1 MRVCF
6 DLTNTATSEFLTTE
20 TPLRIRI
27 WDRRLA
33 RSPKNEPNSLI
44 HTRHRGIPHR
54 PYTMQKAR
62 PPFVLGAMLPKPDDY
77 SKKKKK
83 VQKDLRNSSSSFF
96 FILFVLHNYSYYFM
110 DIRLP
115 VVCTFIFVAG
125 ACPSYLRAKAELRP
139 GKVAN

>member
-1 MRVCF
+1 MCF

-77 SKKKKK
+77 SKKKK
-83 VQKDLRNSSSSFF
+83 VQKDLRNFSSFF
-96 FILFVLHNYSYYFM
+96 KKLSLDPPILLLLHGY
-110 DIRLP
+110 
-115 VVCTFIFVAG
+115 
-125 ACPSYLRAKAELRP
+125 
-139 GKVAN
+139 KVACCLHFHLCSWSLSKLSQGKGRVTPWKSCQLT